1 MKKQLL
7 QSTVLATILGMSM
20 ATSAFAATVD
30 AADTLAESQTFS
42 FWLLD
47 SIVTLDPQLIESVE
61 DSDVARQLFEGLY
74 TESADGDLIPAGATD
89 YTVSDDNLTYT
100 FKLRP
105 EAKWS
110 NGDPVTAA
118 DYVYAW
124 QRLVDPATA
133 SSYSWYLELM
143 QIENA
148 TAVIAGE
155 KPITDLAVKAVDDLT
170 LEVKLSTPLPY
181 FVKMTV
187 HSSVLPTH
195 KATIEAHGQSWTD
208 PANLVGN
215 GAYTLTEHK
224 PGEKAVVTRNPMYW
238 NDAAT
243 VIQTGTFLTVND
255 ENIAFTRYEA
265 GELDTVGIP
274 TGMYPQLSADRPD
287 EANSAPRACTY
298 YYLMNM
304 DPEKGVEALMDVNVR
319 KALSF
324 AIDRNI
330 ITDKILQSGQI
341 PAYTLTPAAMAG
353 FTVPAVDY
361 AGMTQEARV
370 EEAKRLLAEAGFTAD
385 NPLKLTLNYNTSE
398 GHKSI
403 AVAVQQFYKAVGVEL
418 TLNNMEWQVHSD
430 IMHDRTYEMARSA
443 WCGDYNEASTFL
455 DLFTSSSGFNDV
467 AYQSDEYDALMAE
480 SKTMA
485 DPQPNYTKAEELL
498 AKDMPII
505 PIYHYTSSRMLK
517 TDVKGYPTQNVFGNW
532 YLKELYRTA
541 D

>member
-7 QSTVLATILGMSM
+7 LSTVLGFGLAG
-20 ATSAFAATVD
+20 AAIAAQVD
-30 AADTLAESQTFS
+30 PAHTLAETQSFS
-42 FWLLD
+42 YWLLD

-74 TESADGDLIPAGATD
+74 TESATGDLVPSGATE
-89 YTVSDDNLTYT
+89 YTLSDDKLTYT

-110 NGDPVTAA
+110 NGDPVTAH

-133 SSYSWYLELM
+133 SSYAWYLELTQM
-143 QIENA
+143 VNA
-148 TAVIAGE
+148 SAVIAGE
-155 KPITDLAVKAVDDLT
+155 MPPSELGVKAIDDLT
-170 LEVKLSTPLPY
+170 LEVKLSVPLPY
-181 FVKMTV
+181 FPKMLV
-187 HSSVLPTH
+187 HASVLPVH
-195 KATIEAHGQSWTD
+195 KATIEAHGAAWTE
-208 PANLVGN
+208 PGKLVGN

-224 PGEKAVVTRNPMYW
+224 PGEKAVVTRNPLYW

-243 VIQTGTFLTVND
+243 VMNSGVFLTVND

-274 TGMYPQLSADRPD
+274 TGKYPELEASRPD
-287 EANSAPRACTY
+287 EAFSAPRACTY
-298 YYLMNM
+298 YYLLNM
-304 DPEKGVEALMDVNVR
+304 DPEKGVEALKDVNIR
-319 KALSF
+319 RALSM
-324 AIDRNI
+324 AVDRDI
-330 ITDKILQSGQI
+330 ITRDILKSGQI
-341 PAYTLTPAAMAG
+341 PAYTFTPAAMAG

-361 AGMTQEARV
+361 AAMTQEQRV
-370 EEAKRLLAEAGFTAD
+370 AEAKAILEAAGYTAD

-403 AVAVQQFYKAVGVEL
+403 AVAIQQFYKAVGVDL

-430 IMHDRTYEMARSA
+430 IMHERTYEMARSG

-467 AYQSDEYDALMAE
+467 GYSNAEYDQLMAE

-485 DPQPNYTKAEELL
+485 DPQPNYTRVEEIM
-498 AKDMPII
+498 AADMPII

-517 TDVKGYPTQNVFGNW
+517 TAIKGYPDKNVFGNW
-532 YLKELYRTA
+532 YLKDLYRA
-541 D
+541 AE

>member
-7 QSTVLATILGMSM
+7 LSTILSLTLASG
-20 ATSAFAATVD
+20 AFAAMVD
-30 AADTLAESQTFS
+30 PAETLGENQTFA

-47 SIVTLDPQLIESVE
+47 SITTLDPQLIESVE

-74 TESADGDLIPAGATD
+74 TEDGNGDLVDAGAVGF
-89 YTVSDDNLTYT
+89 TVSEDKLTYT
-100 FKLRP
+100 FTLRP

-110 NGDPVTAA
+110 NGDPVTAN

-133 SSYSWYLELM
+133 SSYAWYMELM
-143 QIENA
+143 QVANA
-148 TAVIAGE
+148 TAVTAGE
-155 KPITDLAVKAVDDLT
+155 KPLTDLGVKAIDDLT
-170 LEVKLSTPLPY
+170 LEVTLITPIPY
-181 FVKMTV
+181 FRKMLV
-187 HSSVLPTH
+187 HASVLPVH
-195 KATIEAHGQSWTD
+195 KASIDANGAKWTD
-208 PANLVGN
+208 PGVLVGN
-215 GAYTLTEHK
+215 GAYTLTELK
-224 PGEKAVVTRNPMYW
+224 PGEKAVVTRNKMYW

-243 VIQTGTFLTVND
+243 VMESGSFLTVND

-274 TGMYPQLSADRPD
+274 TGMYPELSKSRPE
-287 EANSAPRACTY
+287 EASSAPRACTY
-298 YYLMNM
+298 YYLLNM
-304 DPEKGVEALMDVNVR
+304 DAEKGPEALRNVNVR

-324 AIDRNI
+324 AVDRDI
-330 ITDKILQSGQI
+330 LVEKVLQSGQI
-341 PAYTLTPAAMAG
+341 PAYTLTPGAMAG

-370 EEAKRLLAEAGFTAD
+370 EEAKKLLSEAGFTPE

-403 AVAVQQFYKAVGVEL
+403 AVAIQQFYKAVGVEL

-430 IMHDRTYEMARSA
+430 IMHERTYEMARSA

-467 AYQSDEYDALMAE
+467 AYKNEAYDKLMAD
-480 SKTMA
+480 SKTME
-485 DPQPNYTKAEELL
+485 DPQANYTQAEQIL
-498 AKDMPII
+498 AADMPII

-517 TDVKGYPTQNVFGNW
+517 TDVHGYPKNNVFGTW
-532 YLKELYRTA
+532 YLKELYRVA
-541 D
+541 Q

>member
-1 MKKQLL
+1 MKKLL
-7 QSTVLATILGMSM
+7 LTTVIGLGMSV
-20 ATSAFAATVD
+20 AAY
-30 AADTLAESQTFS
+30 AADVPEGTALSDNQSFS

-47 SIVTLDPQLIESVE
+47 AITTLDPQKIESVD

-74 TESADGDLIPAGATD
+74 TESDAGELIPAGATGFD
-89 YTVSDDNLTYT
+89 VSDDHLTYT
-100 FKLRP
+100 FHLRP

-124 QRLVDPATA
+124 QRLVDPALA
-133 SSYSWYLELM
+133 SSYAWYAELA

-155 KPITDLAVKAVDDLT
+155 KPITDLGVTAVDDLT
-170 LEVKLSTPLPY
+170 LQVKLATPLPY

-187 HSSVLPTH
+187 HSSLLPVH
-195 KATIEAHGQSWTD
+195 KATIDQFGDKWTE
-208 PANLVGN
+208 PGNLVGN

-238 NDAAT
+238 NDAKT
-243 VIQTGTFLTVND
+243 VIQTGIYLTVND

-274 TGMYPQLSADRPD
+274 TGMYPQLSAERPD
-287 EANSAPRACTY
+287 EAFSAPRACTY

-304 DPEKGVEALMDVNVR
+304 DAEKGPAALKDLRVR
-319 KALSF
+319 QALSY
-324 AIDRNI
+324 AVDRNI
-330 ITDKILQSGQI
+330 ITEKILQSGQI
-341 PAYTLTPAAMAG
+341 PAYSFTPPAMGG
-353 FTVPAVDY
+353 FTMPTIDY
-361 AGMTQEARV
+361 ASWTQDERN
-370 EEAKRLLAEAGFTAD
+370 EKAKALLAEAGFGPD

-403 AVAVQQFYKAVGVEL
+403 AVAIQQFYKAVGVEL

-430 IMHDRTYEMARSA
+430 IMHERTYELARSA

-455 DLFTSSSGFNDV
+455 DLFTTSSGFNDV
-467 AYQSDEYDALMAE
+467 AYSNAELDKLMAD
-480 SKTMA
+480 SKTLA
-485 DPQPNYTKAEELL
+485 DPQANYTQAEQIM
-498 AKDMPII
+498 AADMPII

-517 TDVKGYPTQNVFGNW
+517 TSIKGYPEHNAFGNW
-532 YLKELYRTA
+532 YLKELYRVA
-541 D
+541 E

>member
-7 QSTVLATILGMSM
+7 LSTVLAFGLTG
-20 ATSAFAATVD
+20 SAFAATVD
-30 AADTLAESQTFS
+30 PADTLAETQSFS

-74 TESADGDLIPAGATD
+74 TESAAGDLIPAGALE
-89 YTVSDDNLTYT
+89 YTVSDDKLTYT

-110 NGDPVTAA
+110 NGDPVTAN

-133 SSYSWYLELM
+133 SSYSWYMELM

-148 TAVIAGE
+148 TAAIAGE
-155 KPITDLAVKAVDDLT
+155 KPPTDLAVKAVDDLT
-170 LEVKLSTPLPY
+170 LEVKLIQPLPY
-181 FVKMTV
+181 FVKMLV
-187 HSSVLPTH
+187 HASVLPTH
-195 KATIEAHGQSWTD
+195 KATIDAHGQSWTD
-208 PANLVGN
+208 PGKLVGN

-238 NDAAT
+238 NNAAT
-243 VIQTGTFLTVND
+243 VMETGVFLTVND

-265 GELDTVGIP
+265 GELDLVGIP
-274 TGMYPQLSADRPD
+274 TGMYPELKASRPD

-304 DPEKGVEALMDVNVR
+304 DPEKGVEALKNVNVR
-319 KALSF
+319 RALSF

-330 ITDKILQSGQI
+330 ITDKILESGQI

-353 FTVPAVDY
+353 FTVPPVDY

-370 EEAKRLLAEAGFTAD
+370 AEAIRLLTEAGFTTE

-430 IMHDRTYEMARSA
+430 IMHERTYEMARSA

-467 AYQSDEYDALMAE
+467 AYANADYDKLMAD

-485 DPQPNYTKAEELL
+485 DPQANYTMAEELL

-517 TDVKGYPTQNVFGNW
+517 TDIKGYPQQNVFGNW
-532 YLKELYRTA
+532 YLKELYRATK
-541 D
+541 

>member
-7 QSTVLATILGMSM
+7 LSTVLCVGLSGA
-20 ATSAFAATVD
+20 AFGAQVD
-30 AADTLAESQTFS
+30 PADTLAEGQTFS

-74 TESADGDLIPAGATD
+74 TESATGDLMPAGALE
-89 YTVSDDNLTYT
+89 YTLSDDQLTYT

-110 NGDPVTAA
+110 NGDPVTAH

-133 SSYSWYLELM
+133 SSYAWYMELTQM
-143 QIENA
+143 ENA
-148 TAVIAGE
+148 SAVIAGE
-155 KPITDLAVKAVDDLT
+155 KPPAELGVKAIDDLT
-170 LEVKLSTPLPY
+170 LEVKLTTPLPY
-181 FVKMTV
+181 FPKMLV
-187 HSSVLPTH
+187 HASVLPVH
-195 KATIEAHGQSWTD
+195 KATIEAHGQKWTD
-208 PANLVGN
+208 PGNLVGN
-215 GAYTLTEHK
+215 GAYVLTEHK

-243 VIQTGTFLTVND
+243 VIATGTFLTVND

-274 TGMYPQLSADRPD
+274 TGKYPELEAARPD
-287 EANSAPRACTY
+287 EAFSAPRACTY

-304 DPEKGVEALMDVNVR
+304 DPEKGVEALKDGNIR
-319 KALSF
+319 KALSL
-324 AIDRNI
+324 AVDRDI
-330 ITDKILQSGQI
+330 ITRDILKSGQI

-361 AGMTQEARV
+361 ASMTQDARAA
-370 EEAKRLLAEAGFTAD
+370 EAKALLEAAGYTSD

-403 AVAVQQFYKAVGVEL
+403 AVAIQQFYKAVGVEL

-430 IMHDRTYEMARSA
+430 IMHERTYEMARSA

-467 AYQSDEYDALMAE
+467 AYANADYDKLMAD

-485 DPQPNYTKAEELL
+485 DPQPNYTMAEEML
-498 AKDMPII
+498 ARDMPII

-517 TDVKGYPTQNVFGNW
+517 TDVRGYPELNVFGNW
-532 YLKELYRTA
+532 YLKELYRVA
-541 D
+541 Q

>member
-7 QSTVLATILGMSM
+7 LSTILSLSLAQTALG
-20 ATSAFAATVD
+20 ATVD
-30 AADTLAESQTFS
+30 PADKLADAQTFS

-47 SIVTLDPQLIESVE
+47 SIVTLDPQLIETVD

-74 TESADGDLIPAGATD
+74 TEGPKGELIAAGATEVA
-89 YTVSDDNLTYT
+89 VSDDKLTYT

-105 EAKWS
+105 ESKWS
-110 NGDPVTAA
+110 NGDPVTAN

-124 QRLVDPATA
+124 RRLVDPATA
-133 SSYSWYLELM
+133 SAYSWYMELM
-143 QIENA
+143 QVENA

-155 KPITDLAVKAVDDLT
+155 KPAAELGVKAIDDLT
-170 LEVKLSTPLPY
+170 LEVKLITPLPY
-181 FVKMTV
+181 FTKMLV
-187 HSSVLPTH
+187 HASVLPVH
-195 KATIEAHGQSWTD
+195 KATIDAFGAQWTE
-208 PANLVGN
+208 PGKLVGN

-224 PGEKAVVTRNPMYW
+224 PGEKAVVTRNPLYW
-238 NDAAT
+238 NNAAT
-243 VIQTGTFLTVND
+243 VIETGTFLTVND

-265 GELDTVGIP
+265 GELDMVDIP
-274 TGMYPQLSADRPD
+274 SGMYPELKASRPD
-287 EANSAPRACTY
+287 EASSAPRACTY
-298 YYLMNM
+298 YYLMNI
-304 DPEKGVEALMDVNVR
+304 DPEKGVEALKNVNVR
-319 KALSF
+319 KALSY
-324 AIDRNI
+324 AIDRNV
-330 ITDKILQSGQI
+330 ITDKILESGQI

-370 EEAKRLLAEAGFTAD
+370 EEAKKLLSEAGYTPE

-467 AYQSDEYDALMAE
+467 GWVNADYDKLMAD

-498 AKDMPII
+498 AADMPII

-517 TDVKGYPTQNVFGNW
+517 TDVRGYPSQNVFGNW
-532 YLKELYRTA
+532 YLKELYRVA
-541 D
+541 K

>member
-7 QSTVLATILGMSM
+7 LSTILGL
-20 ATSAFAATVD
+20 TLTTGAFGAVVD
-30 AADTLAESQTFS
+30 PADKLAETQTFS

-74 TESADGDLIPAGATD
+74 TEDATGELVPSGATEMSL
-89 YTVSDDNLTYT
+89 SDDKLTYT

-110 NGDPVTAA
+110 NGDPVTAN

-124 QRLVDPATA
+124 QRLVDPALA
-133 SSYSWYLELM
+133 SSYSWYMELM
-143 QIENA
+143 QVENA

-155 KPITDLAVKAVDDLT
+155 KPSTDLGIKAIDDLT
-170 LEVKLSTPLPY
+170 LQVTLTTPLPY
-181 FVKMTV
+181 FPKMLV
-187 HSSVLPTH
+187 HASVLPVH
-195 KATIEAHGQSWTD
+195 KATIDAHGQQWTD
-208 PANLVGN
+208 PGNLVGN

-224 PGEKAVVTRNPMYW
+224 PGEKAVVTRNPLYW
-238 NDAAT
+238 NNAAT
-243 VIQTGTFLTVND
+243 VIETGTYLTVND

-274 TGMYPQLSADRPD
+274 TGMYPQLAADRPA
-287 EANSAPRACTY
+287 EAMSAPRACTY

-304 DPEKGVEALMDVNVR
+304 DAEKGVEALKNVNVR
-319 KALSF
+319 KALSL
-324 AIDRNI
+324 AIDRDI
-330 ITDKILQSGQI
+330 IVEKILQSGQI
-341 PAYTLTPAAMAG
+341 PAYTFTPAAMAG

-361 AGMTQEARV
+361 ASMTQEARNA
-370 EEAKRLLAEAGFTAD
+370 EATRLLAEAGFTPE

-403 AVAVQQFYKAVGVEL
+403 AVAVQQFYKAVGVDL

-430 IMHDRTYEMARSA
+430 IMHERTYEMARSA

-467 AYQSDEYDALMAE
+467 GWINADYDKLMAD

-485 DPQPNYTKAEELL
+485 DPQPNYTAAEQLM
-498 AKDMPII
+498 AADMPII

-517 TDVKGYPTQNVFGNW
+517 TDVRGYPSMNVFGTW
-532 YLKELYRTA
+532 YLKDLYRVA
-541 D
+541 Q